1 MAFQTWQIGDVK
13 VTKVLEMEQKWPGV
27 AIIPNAT
34 RDAIKAHDWLLGPF
48 ADADSGRMRL
58 SFHAFCLEVDDEK
71 IIVDTCAG
79 NDKIRPNF
87 EGLANLKTDF
97 LDQMTEAGFGPDDVT
112 SVICTHLHVDH
123 VGWNTVDREDGTR
136 EVFFPNARFV
146 FQQAEWDFW
155 MTPEQLAQ
163 PANAHLVECVEPLRD
178 SGRITFFDGEQALD
192 TNISFISTPGHTP
205 GHVSIGIMSAGERA
219 VVVGDASHHPAQLIH
234 PDWSPAFDTDPL
246 LSAKTRDA
254 LFDRAIAEDRT
265 WLAGH
270 WDYPGIGKLVRLEG
284 KRVFQAL

>member
-1 MAFQTWQIGDVK
+1 MQTVTIGNVR
-13 VTKVLEMEQKWPGV
+13 VTALLDTGLLMDPHQFLPKYADQLLAEYAEV
-27 AIIPNAT
+27 ANERGLMPMSVTCYLVRSEGKN
-34 RDAIKAHDWLLGPF
+34 LL
-48 ADADSGRMRL
+48 
-58 SFHAFCLEVDDEK
+58 
-71 IIVDTCAG
+71 VDTGLGNRRRPGFPMGHLDDALAAAG
-79 NDKIRPNF
+79 LTPGDI
-87 EGLANLKTDF
+87 
-97 LDQMTEAGFGPDDVT
+97 DV
-112 SVICTHLHVDH
+112 VLNTHLHIDH
-123 VGWNTVDREDGTR
+123 VGWNTVDKEDGTR

-205 GHVSIGIMSAGERA
+205 GHVSIGIMSGGERA